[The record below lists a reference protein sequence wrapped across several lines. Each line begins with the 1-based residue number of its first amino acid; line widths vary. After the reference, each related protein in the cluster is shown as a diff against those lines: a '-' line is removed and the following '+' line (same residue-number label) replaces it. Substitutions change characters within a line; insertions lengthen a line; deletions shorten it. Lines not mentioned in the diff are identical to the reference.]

1 MYILRESSENKALFE
16 YTSAADPKSD
26 AIKPDI
32 FDFQNMNLQEGI
44 NDIYQ
49 SPTLKIKYLSIKD
62 NSFLVTNESNACS
75 HLYYVIDGEGKTF
88 FDNKII
94 EWKKGDIFT
103 HPVCKN
109 ITHVGNSESK
119 LIWANDEALND
130 YLGVV
135 PIKKMFEPTYYER
148 EVLLD
153 FIKKAN
159 MEDGAMERNR
169 NGVLLSNRQIVR
181 LGINTLTHTMWSLL
195 NVISGN
201 TAQKPHRHNSIAI
214 DLCVSAEE
222 NKVYTLMGKELN
234 EDGSV
239 KDPIKRYWKANS
251 IFITPP
257 GWWHSHHN
265 DSDNEAWVFP
275 IQDAGLYTYLNT
287 LDIRFVN

>member
-16 YTSAADPKSD
+16 YTSAADPKAD
-26 AIKPDI
+26 AIEPDI
-32 FDFQNMNLQEGI
+32 FDFSNMDLQEGI

-49 SPTLKIKYLSIKD
+49 CPTLKIKYLLLK
-62 NSFLVTNESNACS
+62 NNPFLVTNESNACS

-88 FDNKII
+88 FDNTII

-109 ITHVGNSESK
+109 ITHEGKTESK

-130 YLGVV
+130 YLGVFPV
-135 PIKKMFEPTYYER
+135 KKMFEPTYYER
-148 EVLLD
+148 EILLD

-181 LGINTLTHTMWSLL
+181 LGTNTLTHTMWSLL
-195 NVISGN
+195 NVINGN
-201 TAQKPHRHNSIAI
+201 TIQKPHRHNSIAI

-265 DSDNEAWVFP
+265 DSDTEAWVFP